1 VKELISKLSTA
12 TLAVWNIDLEIN
24 AMYSVSVLS
33 CLCFGLSLSLA
44 SPQLNLPTPQPEV
57 FYNGYTPNVATT
69 PAQLRADRDRDQRY
83 GPPYSDQ
90 GRSGNTDDG
99 LDDFRVGVANEQ
111 TEKKLSRTKNSPL

>member
-1 VKELISKLSTA
+1 
-12 TLAVWNIDLEIN
+12 
-24 AMYSVSVLS
+24 MYSVSVLS
-33 CLCFGLSLSLA
+33 CLCLGLSLSLA

-90 GRSGNTDDG
+90 GRTGNTDDG
-99 LDDFRVGVANEQ
+99 LDDFRVGVTMNRLK
-111 TEKKLSRTKNSPL
+111 TNLSRTKNLPF